1 MFGRVVDDLNLA
13 FFVYVSISSF
23 YRLASGINP
32 WLGTWGA
39 MKGLH
44 QRVCAEFRFDILR
57 METQGKRMGSN

>member
-13 FFVYVSISSF
+13 FFVYVCISPF

-32 WLGTWGA
+32 WLSTWDA
-39 MKGLH
+39 MKGLY

-57 METQGKRMGSN
+57 METQDKHTGSN